1 MQTSQATKSLKQS
14 GIRAASTRCA
24 AIQGINLGQGVCDI
38 PVEQAI
44 KDAAFQAITDNKSIY
59 SPCEGI
65 LPLRKALAEKI
76 SNFNKVNYCPETEII
91 ITHGSTGAFISAIET
106 IFNPAD
112 EIILFEPFYGYH
124 KNILELK
131 GMSVKAVSLNLQDL
145 SFDMADLENCLTSQT
160 KGMVICTPNNPAGK
174 VYSKAELIALGEFA
188 KKHNLWIIT
197 DEIYEYIAYPGHQHI
212 SIASLADYR
221 ERTITISGFSKTYNM
236 TGWRLG
242 YATGPAHVVTKMALV
257 QDLIYVC
264 PTTPLQYA
272 GLAALKLPENYYTN
286 MAASYLEKRDY
297 VVESLNSFGFKVNA
311 PQGAYYLLADF
322 SELGFADDETAA
334 KFLLEEAKVASVPGR
349 YFYINPEHGKHILR
363 FCYALDKP
371 ILTQAM
377 QQLKT
382 VLKRQAVA

>member
-1 MQTSQATKSLKQS
+1 MQTSQSTKSLKQS
-14 GIRAASTRCA
+14 GIRAASTRCS
-24 AIQGINLGQGVCDI
+24 AIQGINLGQGICDI

-65 LPLRKALAEKI
+65 LPLRKALTEKI
-76 SNFNKVNYCPETEII
+76 SNFNKVNYDPETEII

-106 IFNPAD
+106 IFNPGD
-112 EIILFEPFYGYH
+112 EVILFEPFYGYH

-131 GMSVKAVSLNLQDL
+131 GMSVKAVPLNLQDL
-145 SFDMADLENCLTSQT
+145 SFDMADLENCVTHKI
-160 KGMVICTPNNPAGK
+160 KGIVICTPNNPAGK

-197 DEIYEYIAYPGHQHI
+197 DEIYEYIAYPGYQHI

-242 YATGPAHVVTKMALV
+242 YASGPAHVITKMALV

-264 PTTPLQYA
+264 PATPLQHA
-272 GLAALKLPENYYTN
+272 GLAALKLPANYYSN

-297 VVESLNSFGFKVNA
+297 VVESLNSFGFKVNV

-322 SELGFADDETAA
+322 SELGFADDEAAA

-371 ILTQAM
+371 KLQQAM
-377 QQLKT
+377 EQLQK
-382 VLKRQAVA
+382 VLKQQAVA